1 MSAGR
6 TCDIASRSLFSL
18 AVNAAASFLVRVR
31 VMVRVRVRVRVRV
44 QLGGEGRRLVPV
56 LRV

>member
-31 VMVRVRVRVRVRV
+31 VSVRVRVRVRV

-56 LRV
+56 FRV